1 MVKEK
6 DKTDITGDRDVVQ
19 NRYEL
24 MFILEPGM
32 ISKKQQDILK
42 SIKDTIT
49 SNGGNIFFEDLTWG
63 ERVFMYPIKK
73 IESGFYVVL
82 GFDAPGSA
90 ISEIEESLRIEPSV
104 IRSLITAVPKEYK
117 YVKYIDVKDH
127 YDIFPEVKSVAKVG
141 GSMRPMQPKKPVTI
155 IPKAKNLEDILTEE
169 I

>member
-6 DKTDITGDRDVVQ
+6 AKTDITGDKDVVQ
-19 NRYEL
+19 KRYEL

-32 ISKKQQDILK
+32 ISKKQQDIVK

-63 ERVFMYPIKK
+63 ERVFTYPIKK
-73 IESGFYVVL
+73 FESGFYGVF
-82 GFDAPGSA
+82 GFDVSGIA
-90 ISEIEESLRIEPSV
+90 ISEIEEALRIEPSV
-104 IRSLITAVPKEYK
+104 IRSLIIAVPKEYK

-127 YDIFPEVKSVAKVG
+127 YDIFPEVKSITKVG
-141 GSMRPMQPKKPVTI
+141 ISPKVRAMQPKKPVTT
-155 IPKAKNLEDILTEE
+155 ATKNLEDILTEE